1 LDGGQVLLLGATR
14 ATVKDKVERLVRL
27 AVDFSLRE
35 LLVLSEEFW
44 VKADVSRLVDT
55 VNVTETSGDREVW
68 RNG

>member
-1 LDGGQVLLLGATR
+1 M
-14 ATVKDKVERLVRL
+14 KDKVERLVRL